1 MFNRMRILKTMP
13 QLTAVILAALV
24 FALAGCHQV
33 KASSNTP
40 QSSTQQFGSGPIEVK
55 PPDWTWQATH
65 FNADAHPVA
74 ATNELAALV
83 RARLITANNIPRNN
97 GKLELTI
104 ALQARA
110 GVPDYQ
116 LPRPPSLFIH
126 IPLSGAGDSYGESR
140 SCYIGTD
147 GVPASYTYVAG
158 LDEKNYIRFEPMAA
172 EREFRFSLNKYI
184 CRALAAPYSC
194 SRPHEPP
201 SMQSTPPDVSHWL
214 IEFASVDISSA
225 HSPARADI
233 SDITLTS
240 SGKPFDY
247 ATCAKVA
254 PSDGMCCVAHKETAW
269 HCGTKPEGKGWH
281 QVSGSCY
288 HRETGASCSD

>member
-1 MFNRMRILKTMP
+1 MMRSLQVRATFVLITLAFILS
-13 QLTAVILAALV
+13 
-24 FALAGCHQV
+24 GCHRA
-33 KASSNTP
+33 KPASP
-40 QSSTQQFGSGPIEVK
+40 VEQASTQRFGSGPIEVK
-55 PPDWTWQATH
+55 PPDWSWQATH
-65 FNADAHPVA
+65 FDADAHPVA
-74 ATNELAALV
+74 AANELAALV
-83 RARLITANNIPRNN
+83 RARLITANNMPPNN

-104 ALQARA
+104 ALHPRV
-110 GVPDYQ
+110 GVPDNQ
-116 LPRPPSLFIH
+116 LPKPPFLFIL
-126 IPLSGAGDSYGESR
+126 IPLSGAVDSYGESR

-158 LDEKNYIRFEPMAA
+158 LDEKNYIRFEPMAS

-214 IEFASVDISSA
+214 IEFASVDLSSTN
-225 HSPARADI
+225 SPARADV

-240 SGKPFDY
+240 TGKPFDY
-247 ATCAKVA
+247 TTCAKVA
-254 PSDGMCCVAHKETAW
+254 PSDGMCCIAHKETAW
-269 HCGTKPEGKGWH
+269 HCGTKPDGKGWH

-288 HRETGASCSD
+288 HRETGASCTD